1 MFQVGLTFL
10 YSPPSQPTPALKPA
24 HAYLALA
31 FAALLW
37 SGNML
42 VGRALHEAVAPA
54 VLSFWRW
61 LLILLLLFP
70 LVAEELRRR
79 AADLLRAWRLL
90 LLLGLLST
98 AVFNAMVF
106 ESLRHTSAANAAL
119 LNSSIP
125 LWTVLAA
132 WLLTREKTS
141 LVQLLGIG
149 VSFIGVAAILGR
161 GDPANLAAL
170 RINRGDALMLLAM
183 VMWGIYAVCLRR
195 RPAGLSA
202 FAYLW
207 VTGAIGL
214 ILLLPW
220 LAFALAAGAAL
231 RPAGGAW
238 AGIVYLAVFPSII
251 ATVMYNGALDTLG
264 PARASHC
271 VHLVPVFATLLG
283 AAVLGEPVRAYHLA
297 GYALI
302 LAGLALPALTRMGR
316 PAPAQS
322 VR

>member
-1 MFQVGLTFL
+1 
-10 YSPPSQPTPALKPA
+10 
-24 HAYLALA
+24 
-31 FAALLW
+31 
-37 SGNML
+37 
-42 VGRALHEAVAPA
+42 
-54 VLSFWRW
+54 
-61 LLILLLLFP
+61 
-70 LVAEELRRR
+70 
-79 AADLLRAWRLL
+79 
-90 LLLGLLST
+90 
-98 AVFNAMVF
+98 MVF
-106 ESLRHTSAANAAL
+106 ESLHHTSAANAAL

-132 WLLTREKTS
+132 WLLARQRTS
-141 LVQLLGIG
+141 LAQLLGIC

-170 RINRGDALMLLAM
+170 RINRGDGLMLLAM
-183 VMWGIYAVCLRR
+183 VMWGVYAVCLRR
-195 RPAGLSA
+195 RPVGLSA

-214 ILLLPW
+214 LLLLPW
-220 LAFALAAGAAL
+220 LAFEAAGGAAL
-231 RPAGGAW
+231 WPTGSVW
-238 AGIVYLAVFPSII
+238 TGIVYLALFPSII

-302 LAGLALPALTRMGR
+302 LAGLALPVLARVGR
-316 PAPAQS
+316 PAPAQP